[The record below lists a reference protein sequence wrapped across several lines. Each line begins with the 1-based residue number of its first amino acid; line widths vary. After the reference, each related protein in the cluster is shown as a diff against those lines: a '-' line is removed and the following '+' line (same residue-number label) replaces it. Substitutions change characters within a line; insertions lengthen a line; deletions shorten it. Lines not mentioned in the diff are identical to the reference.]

1 MNISANTTTDGD
13 TRLAATE
20 LDCPEARPATHA
32 AASDRQGAGDSFAP
46 LYALPPMPRIP
57 SRKFFK
63 H

>member
-1 MNISANTTTDGD
+1 MHISANTTTDGD

-20 LDCPEARPATHA
+20 VDCLEARPATYA
-32 AASDRQGAGDSFAP
+32 TASERQVAGDGSVP